1 MIVNNISYIKLVF
14 FSFLI
19 IPFCPMIFP
28 HLKLKNKLSTT
39 SKEKKRCVEKQI
51 FSFLVVIAWSFED
64 MAKKDALPNG
74 LEKIAWLYKIQFFL
88 S

>member
-1 MIVNNISYIKLVF
+1 
-14 FSFLI
+14 
-19 IPFCPMIFP
+19 MIFP
-28 HLKLKNKLSTT
+28 HLKLKIKASTT

-74 LEKIAWLYKIQFFL
+74 LEKMHDYDYIKSSFSYPKGETDSLAVGDREW
-88 S
+88 